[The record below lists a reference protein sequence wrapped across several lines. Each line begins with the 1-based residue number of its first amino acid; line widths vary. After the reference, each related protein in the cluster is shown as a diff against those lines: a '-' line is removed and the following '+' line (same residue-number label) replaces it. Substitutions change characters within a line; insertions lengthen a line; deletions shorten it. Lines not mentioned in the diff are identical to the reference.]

1 MPDITEKYIG
11 EALLSAS
18 AKKKL
23 SLLIKNGVITTDK
36 LADGAVTLAK
46 LGMDVPLGKGTTL
59 YKADC
64 TNAGDMQYKGCEI
77 PNFQLVDGI
86 MLAVTFTYGI
96 TSANTTLNINNT
108 GSILL
113 YRKGELLTGGT
124 VSPKATLLMVYEAAS
139 NRWNILSGVDAEI
152 YWSNEA

>member
-18 AKKKL
+18 VKKKL
-23 SLLIKNGVITTDK
+23 SLLIKNGAITTDK

-77 PNFQLVDGI
+77 PNFQLSDGT
-86 MLAVTFTYGI
+86 MLAVTFTQGI
-96 TSANTTLNINNT
+96 AVDNSYLNVNAGKYIPLYYKREPLVGGVVSSNTTLF
-108 GSILL
+108 L
-113 YRKGELLTGGT
+113 
-124 VSPKATLLMVYEAAS
+124 VYEQ
-139 NRWNILSGVDAEI
+139 NLDRYNILSGITGELQ
-152 YWSNEA
+152 WL